1 MGRRTRRRGGR
12 RSHRNAESKKR
23 NRGNIQIREEAPKAE
38 KNRKEKKEK
47 RNQNVKDEGKEEE
60 RKDNMKE
67 TQHSHTYIYMK
78 RT

>member
-1 MGRRTRRRGGR
+1 MQRAKRGTEAIYRLG
-12 RSHRNAESKKR
+12 KR
-23 NRGNIQIREEAPKAE
+23 HPKQR
-38 KNRKEKKEK
+38 KIGMKKEKKEK